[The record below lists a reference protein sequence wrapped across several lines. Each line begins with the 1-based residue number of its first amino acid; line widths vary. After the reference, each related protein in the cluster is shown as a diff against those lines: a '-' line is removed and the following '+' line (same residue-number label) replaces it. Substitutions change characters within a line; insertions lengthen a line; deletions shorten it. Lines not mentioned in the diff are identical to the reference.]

1 MRLQENVAQMIS
13 LKAED
18 VFFSPKQLYKYE
30 DIVNGTFTK
39 KGDGS
44 FKKEKAIST
53 NTIRAFHRL
62 DKNRPSIAQ
71 DIDDYFTTNKNL
83 IIKGLLEIKNEEELH
98 RFENIICNN
107 IRGLP
112 NLNIDKYKLYE
123 YNLIRKPVDLFIEHL
138 VLLAIELDN
147 KRNDLISFLF
157 VPLDKWILSERSEH
171 CFFDTDLRFYGIK
184 KGAGFTSIKEESI
197 YVKLQSLLNRNA
209 KSLAKITGKN
219 FYRIYFELLW
229 RDRYKNKGGNIWE
242 MIY

>member
-1 MRLQENVAQMIS
+1 VRLQENVAQMIS
-13 LKAED
+13 LKAEE

-30 DIVNGTFTK
+30 DIVNGTFTE

-44 FKKEKAIST
+44 FKKEKAIFT

-71 DIDDYFTTNKNL
+71 DIDNYFITNKNHIINEL
-83 IIKGLLEIKNEEELH
+83 IDIISEEGLH
-98 RFENIICNN
+98 RFENNLCNN
-107 IRGLP
+107 IKGLP

-138 VLLAIELDN
+138 VLLAYELNN
-147 KRNDLISFLF
+147 KRNELIPFLF
-157 VPLDKWILSERSEH
+157 IPLDKWILSERNEY
-171 CFFDTDLRFYGIK
+171 CFFDTDLRFYGIRE
-184 KGAGFTSIKEESI
+184 GAGFTSIKDEDV
-197 YVKLQSLLNRNA
+197 YVKLQALLNRNA
-209 KSLAKITGKN
+209 KFLTNLTGKY

-229 RDRYKNKGGNIWE
+229 RDRYRNKGGNIWE